1 MVKYPKIHECL
12 MKVLVAGLG
21 HVGNAILSLTSRKND
36 VDTIDVDSPMK
47 SISPEVMHICY
58 GYDDNFIS
66 ETVRYI
72 ETYKPKLTI
81 IESTVLVGT
90 TKKIAEKTHIGIV
103 HSPVVGRDSD
113 DMANCLLSYTKY
125 IGAPDGDTKWTLM
138 AQQYYKRLGVTTK
151 ISTSSTETELAKLLE
166 TTYYGLMISWFQE
179 IDRICDNLGASF
191 DEVSEFIG
199 RITDESKGKHMR
211 PIFRPGFIGGHCV
224 IPNAKILNMAY
235 SSDFVDVV
243 LRSNDKT
250 KAKLE
255 KSKLLAE

>member
-1 MVKYPKIHECL
+1 
-12 MKVLVAGLG
+12 MKVLVVGLG
-21 HVGNAILSLTSRKND
+21 HVGNAIQSLTNRKND
-36 VDTIDVDSPMK
+36 VYTIDLDSPMK
-47 SISPEVMHICY
+47 SISPEIMHICY
-58 GYDDNFIS
+58 GYNDNFIS
-66 ETVRYI
+66 ETIRYI

-90 TKKIAEKTHIGIV
+90 TKKIADRSHAGIV

-125 IGAPDGDTKWTLM
+125 IGAPDGDTKWTSM
-138 AQQYYKRLGVTTK
+138 AQDYYKKLGVTTK
-151 ISTSSTETELAKLLE
+151 ISTSSRETELAKLLE

-179 IDRICDNLGASF
+179 IDRICDNLGANF
-191 DEVSEFIG
+191 DEVSDFIG

-211 PIFRPGFIGGHCV
+211 PIFKPGFIGGHCV
-224 IPNAKILNMAY
+224 IPNAKILSKAY
-235 SSDFVDVV
+235 SSDFVDAI

-255 KSKLLAE
+255 QTKSS